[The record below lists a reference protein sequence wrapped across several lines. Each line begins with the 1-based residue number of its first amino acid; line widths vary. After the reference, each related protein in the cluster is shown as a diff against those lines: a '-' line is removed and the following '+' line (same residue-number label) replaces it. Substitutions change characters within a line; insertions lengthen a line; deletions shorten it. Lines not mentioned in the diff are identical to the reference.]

1 MIRRPPRST
10 PKPTLFPYTTLFR
23 SRRGKFHTE
32 RLPENEIRSYCVS
45 VRLNENELSIL
56 EEKRGSYKK
65 GEWLRMASLNKLP
78 LVLPAIN
85 KSAWV
90 ELGRL
95 SQDLNRLLT
104 YLDGKSPDSDP
115 TLTEM
120 HVIKRQVQTL
130 RTLLLPSTFWSN
142 TNERYAENQER

>member
-1 MIRRPPRST
+1 MNSDKRNDYDITRVS
-10 PKPTLFPYTTLFR
+10 K
-23 SRRGKFHTE
+23 RGKFHTDKH
-32 RLPENEIRSYCVS
+32 PENEIRHHCIS
-45 VRLNENELSIL
+45 VRLNEEELIIL
-56 EEKRGSYKK
+56 DNKRGQYKK

-78 LVLPAIN
+78 LVLPEIN

-120 HVIKRQVQTL
+120 HVIKRQVQSL

>member
-1 MIRRPPRST
+1 MNSDMSNDDDITRVS
-10 PKPTLFPYTTLFR
+10 K
-23 SRRGKFHTE
+23 RGKFHTDKF
-32 RLPENEIRSYCVS
+32 PENEIRHHCIS
-45 VRLNENELSIL
+45 VRLNEEELIIL
-56 EEKRGSYKK
+56 DSKRGQYKK

-78 LVLPAIN
+78 LVLPEIN

-115 TLTEM
+115 TMTEM

-130 RTLLLPSTFWSN
+130 RTLLLTSTFWSN